1 MHLVRVAQ
9 RLAVT
14 YQNDALR
21 PVALP
26 AGPQAMLA
34 VPAVDCCERTER
46 DGGAGAAPRS
56 CTPRRRRVC
65 GEAEREGSDE
75 HRALRS
81 RNKLYTRRLVG
92 CDSSGS
98 ATPSRRPVPH
108 TAPYPLL
115 LLRYSTQLIG
125 RSFVSAISARS
136 SKSKRLGTQSAN
148 VLSFVIGLDVSRW
161 ADVRIPVLQ
170 RDRQTAPA
178 TTNQIHLKVDPPARG
193 TGVRHHKW
201 RLHVSV

>member
-81 RNKLYTRRLVG
+81 SIKTFDVG
-92 CDSSGS
+92 CNRAGLPRLP
-98 ATPSRRPVPH
+98 AAPCPTLRPTHYYYYV
-108 TAPYPLL
+108 T
-115 LLRYSTQLIG
+115 
-125 RSFVSAISARS
+125 
-136 SKSKRLGTQSAN
+136 
-148 VLSFVIGLDVSRW
+148 
-161 ADVRIPVLQ
+161 VRNL
-170 RDRQTAPA
+170 
-178 TTNQIHLKVDPPARG
+178 
-193 TGVRHHKW
+193 
-201 RLHVSV
+201 